1 MKPTDFSMHLTAFLS
16 DYLPIQKNVSR
27 NTIKSYRD
35 TFKLLLLFCEKEESL
50 PAEKITMK
58 KLSSDLV
65 GRFLNWLETER
76 KSSVSTRNLR
86 LTAIHSFFRYAQSE
100 APESLYHYQKVLAIP
115 VKKKRQAVVEH
126 LSPEGIRL
134 LLEQPDKHTAHGRRD
149 LALMSLMYDSGA
161 RVQEII
167 DLSVRDFVPGN
178 NPVLILTGKGN
189 KTRRVPVMKNTA
201 ALVETYISENRLDL
215 AHKASYPLFTNK
227 QHNRLTKE
235 GVAYVIN
242 KYAVMA
248 HEISD
253 KVPEKVKCHML
264 RHSKAV
270 HLLQAGV
277 NLIYIRDFLG
287 HSDIKTTE
295 IKRRSGAEAKSPGE
309 CLSGSGRFQSAGLER
324 KRRPDG
330 VAFRVVMS
338 ISRILCKVKSER
350 IFYL

>member
-1 MKPTDFSMHLTAFLS
+1 MKPTDFSMHLTSFLS

-50 PAEKITMK
+50 PVEKITMK

-65 GRFLNWLETER
+65 VRFLNWLETER

-100 APESLYHYQKVLAIP
+100 SPESLYHYQKVLAIP
-115 VKKKRQAVVEH
+115 VKKKRQAVVAH
-126 LSPEGIRL
+126 LSPEGIQL
-134 LLEQPDKHTAHGRRD
+134 LLEQPDKSMSHGRRD
-149 LALMSLMYDSGA
+149 LTLMSLMYDSGA

-167 DLSVRDFVPGN
+167 DLSVRDFIPGN

-189 KTRRVPVMKNTA
+189 KTRRVPIMKNTA
-201 ALVETYISENRLDL
+201 ALVEAYISENRLNL

-235 GVAYVIN
+235 GVAYIIN

-264 RHSKAV
+264 RH
-270 HLLQAGV
+270 
-277 NLIYIRDFLG
+277 Y
-287 HSDIKTTE
+287 
-295 IKRRSGAEAKSPGE
+295 GE
-309 CLSGSGRFQSAGLER
+309 
-324 KRRPDG
+324 
-330 VAFRVVMS
+330 
-338 ISRILCKVKSER
+338 
-350 IFYL
+350 

>member
-16 DYLPIQKNVSR
+16 DYLPVQKNVSR

-50 PAEKITMK
+50 PVEKITMK

-65 GRFLNWLETER
+65 VRFLNWLEAER

-100 APESLYHYQKVLAIP
+100 SPESLYHYQKVLAIP

-134 LLEQPDKHTAHGRRD
+134 LLEQPDQYTVHGRRD

-161 RVQEII
+161 RVQEIV
-167 DLSVRDFVPGN
+167 DLSVRDFIPGN
-178 NPVLILTGKGN
+178 SPVLVLTGKGS
-189 KTRRVPVMKNTA
+189 KTRRVPIMKNTA
-201 ALVETYISENRLDL
+201 ALVEAYIFENRLDL
-215 AHKASYPLFTNK
+215 AHKASYPLFMNK

-248 HEISD
+248 H
-253 KVPEKVKCHML
+253 
-264 RHSKAV
+264 
-270 HLLQAGV
+270 
-277 NLIYIRDFLG
+277 
-287 HSDIKTTE
+287 
-295 IKRRSGAEAKSPGE
+295 
-309 CLSGSGRFQSAGLER
+309 
-324 KRRPDG
+324 
-330 VAFRVVMS
+330 
-338 ISRILCKVKSER
+338 
-350 IFYL
+350 